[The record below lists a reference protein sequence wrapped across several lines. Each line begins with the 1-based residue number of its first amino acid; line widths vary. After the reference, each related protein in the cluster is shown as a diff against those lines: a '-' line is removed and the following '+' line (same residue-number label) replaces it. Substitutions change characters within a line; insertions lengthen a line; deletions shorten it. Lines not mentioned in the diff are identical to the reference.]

1 MTALTTESVSL
12 AERIENF
19 SKMLAIHLATL
30 EALNAQTD
38 AHQARLVAENS
49 WFASLDLS
57 PAQEP
62 EPVDEFP
69 EVEGKIY
76 V

>member
-1 MTALTTESVSL
+1 MTALTTERVSL

-38 AHQARLVAENS
+38 AHQARLKAEGS
-49 WFASLDLS
+49 WFA
-57 PAQEP
+57 
-62 EPVDEFP
+62 
-69 EVEGKIY
+69 
-76 V
+76 